1 VQAKLAGE
9 EDLWERLMEIKHLRK
24 WESKKKLF
32 LRYPLDVQGNN
43 NSFEKLKVIRKKFH
57 YLIIQM

>member
-43 NSFEKLKVIRKKFH
+43 ENIPKK
-57 YLIIQM
+57 